1 MPQMNKCMSCKWKFL
16 ILQFCMHIL
25 NAAIKVK
32 ILVSM
37 CANYT
42 TAGLQEQD
50 YSRKQNY
57 VHYFL
62 YLPTVFNQKQLI
74 LGNWLELR
82 LE

>member
-1 MPQMNKCMSCKWKFL
+1 
-16 ILQFCMHIL
+16 MHIL

-42 TAGLQEQD
+42 TAGLQD
-50 YSRKQNY
+50 HSRKQNY

-82 LE
+82 LEWHFKKPRGQYTSSEVAIT

>member
-1 MPQMNKCMSCKWKFL
+1 
-16 ILQFCMHIL
+16 MHIF

-50 YSRKQNY
+50 HSRKQNY
-57 VHYFL
+57 VNYFL